1 MWEIVTMESFAVII
15 IGLVAGLLLRYSRQF
30 PDNTAEVLNRYVI
43 WIALPGLILNKVAD
57 LPLDRGII
65 YPMLVAWGALMVSA
79 LLVLILARLWQWSK
93 PTLCV
98 LLLLVP
104 LGNTSFVGIPLI
116 KALIGESAIGYAI
129 LYDQLGSFLALAT
142 YGALILSLFSA
153 TSGVRASLQFTQVL
167 RRVLTFP
174 PFVALVLALLARWLE
189 ITLPLQSIF
198 ATFGATLVPVVMV
211 AVGFQWR
218 FRLPSQETLPLLFG
232 LMIKLV
238 VMPLLVWQVLR
249 LFELPNLMSQVLV
262 LESGMAPMISAGA
275 VLISEGQNPRLAAA
289 MVGYGLLFGLVTV
302 PLLHYWLF

>member
-1 MWEIVTMESFAVII
+1 
-15 IGLVAGLLLRYSRQF
+15 
-30 PDNTAEVLNRYVI
+30 
-43 WIALPGLILNKVAD
+43 
-57 LPLDRGII
+57 
-65 YPMLVAWGALMVSA
+65 MVSA

-189 ITLPLQSIF
+189 ITLPMQSIF